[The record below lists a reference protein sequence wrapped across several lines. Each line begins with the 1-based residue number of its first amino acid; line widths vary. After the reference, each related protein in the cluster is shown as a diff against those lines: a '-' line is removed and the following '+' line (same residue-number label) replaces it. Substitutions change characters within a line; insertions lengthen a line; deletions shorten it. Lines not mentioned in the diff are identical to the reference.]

1 MQPIKLAEN
10 LRKYG
15 RQNFAI
21 KCVNHANSM
30 SFVVGSFPIKTKIAD
45 FFGMLKGNVGPKYG
59 GWVGQRQFRVFPE
72 IIISQTKS
80 KFVIAP
86 FLNHPHLV
94 QAPRVRH

>member
-59 GWVGQRQFRVFPE
+59 GWGVGGSKAVQGFSGNYYFP
-72 IIISQTKS
+72 
-80 KFVIAP
+80 
-86 FLNHPHLV
+86 N
-94 QAPRVRH
+94 